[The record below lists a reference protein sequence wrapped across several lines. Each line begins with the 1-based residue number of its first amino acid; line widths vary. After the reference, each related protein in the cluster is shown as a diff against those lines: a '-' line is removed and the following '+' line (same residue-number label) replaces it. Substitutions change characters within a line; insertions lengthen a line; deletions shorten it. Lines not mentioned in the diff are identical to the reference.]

1 MEGLAGERRS
11 VTSALLAAQGG
22 RENRKPAMRAV
33 FVTRADSQAS
43 LLHSHIPL
51 LCRLASGE
59 GEGGGVVRL
68 VQLPKGSEV
77 RLADALG
84 IARAGF
90 VGLLEGA
97 PEEVVAGLMEVV
109 EKYVLPVRVPWLEE
123 ERGVGEYRAVNVKVV
138 KTYATMQEKGKG
150 KVKSSTPA

>member
-1 MEGLAGERRS
+1 M
-11 VTSALLAAQGG
+11 
-22 RENRKPAMRAV
+22 NRKPAMRAV

-43 LLHSHIPL
+43 MLHSHIPL

-59 GEGGGVVRL
+59 GESGGVVRL
-68 VQLPKGSEV
+68 VQLPRGSEA

-97 PEEVVAGLMEVV
+97 PEDVVARLMEVV
-109 EKYVLPVRVPWLEE
+109 ERCVLPVQVPWLEE
-123 ERGVGEYRAVNVKVV
+123 KRGAGEYRAVNVKVV
-138 KTYATMQEKGKG
+138 KTYATVQEKGKG
-150 KVKSSTPA
+150 KVKESVPA

>member
-1 MEGLAGERRS
+1 
-11 VTSALLAAQGG
+11 
-22 RENRKPAMRAV
+22 MRAV

-51 LCRLASGE
+51 LCGLASGE

-68 VQLPKGSEV
+68 VQLPKGSEA

-109 EKYVLPVRVPWLEE
+109 EEYVLPVRVPWLEE
-123 ERGVGEYRAVNVKVV
+123 ERRGVGEYRAVNVKVV
-138 KTYATMQEKGKG
+138 KTYATVQEKGGG
-150 KVKSSTPA
+150 KVKSSAPA